1 MKNPPETARR
11 WLAQAE
17 HSLIMTRT
25 LLENGFWAE
34 VCFHSEQTAQ
44 LASKAFLYGAGRR
57 YVQLH
62 SIRELAEECSKG
74 DEDFSTFISQGGV
87 LDRYY
92 LATRYPDVLPAPAVP
107 FESFTEQEAL
117 QALGFASEIVD
128 TVRSKIPVEPS
139 ESAY

>member
-11 WLAQAE
+11 WLNQAE
-17 HSLIMTRT
+17 HSLTMTRT
-25 LLENGFWAE
+25 LLQNGYWAE

-44 LASKAFLYGAGRR
+44 IALKAFLYGAGRR
-57 YVQLH
+57 FIQLH
-62 SIRELAEECSKG
+62 SIYELAQECAKE
-74 DEDFSTFISQGGV
+74 DEDFSEFVSQGGV

-117 QALGFASEIVD
+117 QAVEFASEIVD
-128 TVRSKIPVEPS
+128 TVRAKIPVEPS
-139 ESAY
+139 ELAH